1 MESKTTRNKKEEKA
15 VKVCLCDFFFVLFCS
30 LGPIDPPPVTVI
42 LSHKHADYTELK
54 KMWPRFRR
62 ESSLPLVPVLIGS

>member
-15 VKVCLCDFFFVLFCS
+15 VKVCLCEFFVLFCS

-54 KMWPRFRR
+54 KNVAEM
-62 ESSLPLVPVLIGS
+62 

>member
-54 KMWPRFRR
+54 KKCGRDVGVKALFRWYQC
-62 ESSLPLVPVLIGS
+62 

>member
-15 VKVCLCDFFFVLFCS
+15 VKVCLCEFFVLFCS

-54 KMWPRFRR
+54 KKCGRDVGVKALFRWYQC
-62 ESSLPLVPVLIGS
+62 